1 MNSNQL
7 YVPCSLL
14 FSKYYKLTISVTY
27 MYMVATGYIQ
37 VDGPLYCLFYELF
50 LVIICVYI
58 STYFIFYAFPISSE
72 KCVFSIGIKPLH
84 TYDNI
89 VIFDRN

>member
-50 LVIICVYI
+50 LVIFCTLLWVGKTAAAGTGAKSQIVHV
-58 STYFIFYAFPISSE
+58 S
-72 KCVFSIGIKPLH
+72 KQLH
-84 TYDNI
+84 LD
-89 VIFDRN
+89 